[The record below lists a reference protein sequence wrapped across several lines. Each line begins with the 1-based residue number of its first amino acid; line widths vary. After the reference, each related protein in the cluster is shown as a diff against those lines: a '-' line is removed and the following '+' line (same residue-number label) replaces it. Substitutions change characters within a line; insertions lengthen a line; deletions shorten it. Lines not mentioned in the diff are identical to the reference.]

1 MHLKLYEKQ
10 QFKKKRNP
18 LLISQEIKLLIK
30 LQANQ
35 KIINSKEFNDS
46 ADNLSNITKE
56 RYISPVKRQQIN
68 YELMIYE

>member
-10 QFKKKRNP
+10 QLKKKRNP

-35 KIINSKEFNDS
+35 KIINSKEFNES

-68 YELMIYE
+68 YEIRLM

>member
-68 YELMIYE
+68 YEFTLM

>member
-10 QFKKKRNP
+10 QLKKKRNP

-35 KIINSKEFNDS
+35 KIINSKEFNES

-68 YELMIYE
+68 YEFTLM

>member
-10 QFKKKRNP
+10 QLKKKWNP

-68 YELMIYE
+68 YEIRLM

>member
-35 KIINSKEFNDS
+35 KIINSKEFNES

-68 YELMIYE
+68 YELRLM

>member
-1 MHLKLYEKQ
+1 M
-10 QFKKKRNP
+10 
-18 LLISQEIKLLIK
+18 ISQEIKLLIK

-35 KIINSKEFNDS
+35 KIINSKEFNES

-68 YELMIYE
+68 YELRLM

>member
-10 QFKKKRNP
+10 QLKKKRNP

-68 YELMIYE
+68 YELRLM

>member
-10 QFKKKRNP
+10 QLKKKQNP

-68 YELMIYE
+68 YKLRLM

>member
-10 QFKKKRNP
+10 QLKKKRNP

>member
-1 MHLKLYEKQ
+1 MKNEKQ
-10 QFKKKRNP
+10 QFLKKRNP

-68 YELMIYE
+68 YKLRLM

>member
-10 QFKKKRNP
+10 QFKKKQNP
-18 LLISQEIKLLIK
+18 FLISQEIKLLIK

-35 KIINSKEFNDS
+35 KIINSKEFNES

-56 RYISPVKRQQIN
+56 RHISPVKRQQIN
-68 YELMIYE
+68 YEFTLM

>member
-18 LLISQEIKLLIK
+18 LFISQEIKLLIK
-30 LQANQ
+30 LPANQ
-35 KIINSKEFNDS
+35 KIINSKEFNES

-68 YELMIYE
+68 YEFTLM

>member
-10 QFKKKRNP
+10 QLKKKRNP

-68 YELMIYE
+68 YEFTLM

>member
-35 KIINSKEFNDS
+35 KIINSKEFNES

-68 YELMIYE
+68 YEFTLM

>member
-18 LLISQEIKLLIK
+18 FLISQEIKLLIK

-35 KIINSKEFNDS
+35 KIINSKEFNES

-68 YELMIYE
+68 CELRLM

>member
-68 YELMIYE
+68 YELRLM

>member
-10 QFKKKRNP
+10 QLKKKRNP

-68 YELMIYE
+68 YEIRLM

>member
-1 MHLKLYEKQ
+1 M
-10 QFKKKRNP
+10 
-18 LLISQEIKLLIK
+18 KLLIK

-35 KIINSKEFNDS
+35 KIINSKEFNES

-68 YELMIYE
+68 YEFTLM